1 MNHSSTST
9 LPRPATAR
17 GQRTRR
23 RLVDAA
29 ELVFGEKGYE
39 AASIADITR
48 AAGVALGTFYV
59 YFVDK
64 KALLVEV
71 IDSLG
76 ERLRHEL
83 AAAVAGVEGRLEV
96 ERAGLTAFFDF
107 ARRHRLLYRVVRQSE
122 FVDEALFRRYYR
134 RIAEPYARRLGEAMA
149 AGELRRVDPEAL
161 AYCLM
166 GMTDFLGMRYV
177 LWGGGRGA
185 DRALETALSVL
196 RSGIVGVAV
205 VAGARSPAA
214 RPRRAPQ
221 RRVARRRSP

>member
-9 LPRPATAR
+9 LPPPATAR

-29 ELVFGEKGYE
+29 ETVFGEKGYE

-64 KALLVEV
+64 KALLAEV

-76 ERLRHEL
+76 ERLLHEL
-83 AAAVAGVEGRLEV
+83 AAAVESVEGRLEV
-96 ERAGLTAFFDF
+96 ERAGLRAFFEF

-134 RIAEPYARRLGEAMA
+134 RIAEPYSRRLAAAMA

-166 GMTDFLGMRYV
+166 GITDFLGMRYV
-177 LWGGGRGA
+177 LWGGGRGV
-185 DRALETALSVL
+185 DRALETALSLL
-196 RSGIVGVAV
+196 RTGI
-205 VAGARSPAA
+205 AGAATVEAPATRTA
-214 RPRRAPQ
+214 RPRRAPHH
-221 RRVARRRSP
+221 RVTRRRSP